1 MNHKT
6 LVKATNVIAILGI
19 LGLIYWV
26 FGFILIQV
34 FGLKV
39 FEKNLTEMFGFSI
52 LGILAVLAGSLIL
65 NIMLNLT
72 RIAEQKENP
81 APNPTPISTKS
92 HTGKLM
98 VLGVAMFG
106 VIAGGLFWG
115 DRITSQ
121 RKFALMQT
129 SANQVVAK
137 YHDSLAFLGEYRF
150 EKSWIDKAN
159 SHIEL
164 LKATDNN
171 INWATIIVPDMIG
184 KDKVY
189 LAFSERQPSHDG
201 LPNPEDIKSGN
212 ATVFEAVDTALD
224 VSEATMISKQRH
236 FKKTDFIFATD
247 TAKNEILDKMFAGQ
261 ATPHHSSYDGRYE
274 MFYPYQVDGKTVAVL
289 YLSDY
294 MAYGKVRSGSY

>member
-1 MNHKT
+1 MNHKQ
-6 LVKATNVIAILGI
+6 LVKATNLIAILGI
-19 LGLIYWV
+19 LGLMYWV

-81 APNPTPISTKS
+81 ITAPAPITAKS
-92 HTGKLM
+92 YTGRFI

-115 DRITSQ
+115 DYATSQ

-129 SANQVVAK
+129 SANQVVEK
-137 YHDSLAFLGEYRF
+137 YHDSLAFLGEYHF

-164 LKATDNN
+164 LQVTDSN
-171 INWATIIVPDMIG
+171 IHGASIIVPDAIG

-189 LAFSERQPSHDG
+189 LAFGESQPIHIG
-201 LPNPEDIKSGN
+201 LPNSEELKSGN
-212 ATVFEAVDTALD
+212 VTTFEAVDAVAGVDT
-224 VSEATMISKQRH
+224 STTISTHRY
-236 FKKTDFIFATD
+236 FKKSDFIFATD
-247 TAKNEILDKMFAGQ
+247 TAKHDILDKMFAGQ
-261 ATPHHSSYDGRYE
+261 STPHHSSYDGRYE

-289 YLSDY
+289 YLTDY
-294 MAYGKVRSGSY
+294 MAYGKIHSGS